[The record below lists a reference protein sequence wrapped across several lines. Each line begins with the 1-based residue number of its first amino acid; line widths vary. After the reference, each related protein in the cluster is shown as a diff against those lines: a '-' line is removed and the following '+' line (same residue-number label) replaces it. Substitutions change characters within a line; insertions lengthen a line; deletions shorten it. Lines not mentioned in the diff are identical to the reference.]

1 MRASAAG
8 RAGRR
13 AHAERPRATRARTAR
28 ARAAATAALA
38 VGLAALLAPPASA
51 APAMPAR
58 PPAFAP
64 APSAPDETSDPE
76 RPLRIDVGRLE
87 PRTVTDGATVTISG
101 TLTNTGGGALTDLE
115 VRLQRGDAMR
125 TRAELV
131 VADTDVVAT
140 PVVTDFEPVRGRL
153 EPGSSVPFTY
163 SIPAEQF
170 GLTDDGVYPV
180 LINVNATDSD
190 GLRRRVGELDTY
202 LIRRPSD
209 PDERTTVAWIWPV
222 VADTS
227 RTADGTFADDDLAE
241 SVGPGGRL
249 DRALA
254 VIERLPRSSPG
265 ADEEPVP
272 VLPVTLAVD
281 PALVEELGIMA
292 AGPYAVDGEVG
303 AGEGTD
309 AAAQF
314 LDRLSALADAHPVL
328 ALPYGDVDAD
338 ALASVGLTDV
348 VTRSLP
354 GTPEGT
360 AQDPAGP
367 DDAPA
372 PSATDG
378 TSPAGEATTAPAD
391 DSAPPTP
398 SGSPGP
404 TGAAPADPEDE
415 GRPVGAGARILAEAL
430 GVTPVTDTAWS
441 PGGAYRADTVSTLQA
456 GGVDRLVL
464 GPTGV
469 GQGERA
475 VGLLP
480 GTAGAHRSV
489 ETPGGTVD
497 VLVADTALGAVV
509 DTAEQRAGGPRLAQ
523 QRYLAELALI
533 GQQSADGESP
543 TVLVAPPR
551 QVDAGPDGAGAMMA
565 DTAGLPWL
573 RPASVDELLVE
584 GPAAG
589 TLTPAADAVQLDG
602 EGLADVVAAEE
613 TRDDLAGAVV
623 GDPAEVLRSYDA
635 ATARSASVSHRA
647 DPEEF
652 RAAAAELRRTMARL
666 LERVTLLAPAD
677 GTYSLASSDA
687 PLVLTVHNDLPFAV
701 LVQLDLRTQGLR
713 GGIAIA
719 DIGPQELAP
728 GERTTL
734 QVPTEVRQ
742 SGGFTVVA
750 AVQTPGGTALGEPV
764 RLQVKST
771 AYGTIS
777 LLITFGAAG
786 LLGLLF
792 LRRLVLFVLRRRRA
806 AAVPS
811 VADLGAEPS
820 VPPTRSPV

>member
-1 MRASAAG
+1 
-8 RAGRR
+8 
-13 AHAERPRATRARTAR
+13 
-28 ARAAATAALA
+28 
-38 VGLAALLAPPASA
+38 
-51 APAMPAR
+51 MPAR

-64 APSAPDETSDPE
+64 APPAPDETSDPD

-87 PRTVTDGATVTISG
+87 PRTITDGSTVTISG
-101 TLTNTGGGALTDLE
+101 TLTNAGGAALTELE

-131 VADTDVVAT
+131 AADTDVAAT
-140 PVVTDFEPVRGRL
+140 PVITDFEPV
-153 EPGSSVPFTY
+153 PGTLGPGESVPFTY

-202 LIRRPSD
+202 LIRRPAD

-222 VADTS
+222 VADTARAAS
-227 RTADGTFADDDLAE
+227 GSFADDDLAE

-265 ADEEPVP
+265 AGEEPVP

-292 AGPYAVDGEVG
+292 AGPYAVDGDAD

-314 LDRLSALADAHPVL
+314 LDRLRALADVHPVL

-354 GTPEGT
+354 GTSEGT

-367 DDAPA
+367 DDAPSS
-372 PSATDG
+372 PTTDG
-378 TSPAGEATTAPAD
+378 TAPAGEPTTAPAD
-391 DSAPPTP
+391 DSAAPTP
-398 SGSPGP
+398 SGTPEP
-404 TGAAPADPEDE
+404 TDAEPADPQPADPEDE
-415 GRPVGAGARILAEAL
+415 GRPLGAGARILAEAL
-430 GVTPVTDTAWS
+430 EVTPVTDTAWS

-456 GGVDRLVL
+456 GGVGRLVL

-469 GQGERA
+469 SQGERA
-475 VGLLP
+475 VGLVP

-489 ETPGGTVD
+489 ETSGGTLD

-533 GQQSADGESP
+533 GQQSADGQSP

-551 QVDAGPDGAGAMMA
+551 EVDAGPDGAGAMMA

-573 RPASVDELLVE
+573 RPASVDQLLVE
-584 GPAAG
+584 GPAPAA
-589 TLTPAADAVQLDG
+589 TLTSAADAVQLDG
-602 EGLADVVAAEE
+602 AGLADVVAAEE
-613 TRDDLAGAVV
+613 TRDDMAGAVV

-635 ATARSASVSHRA
+635 ATARAASVSHRG

-652 RAAAAELRRTMARL
+652 RATAADLRRTMARL
-666 LERVTLLAPAD
+666 LDRVTLLAPAD

-701 LVQLDLRTQGLR
+701 LVQLDLRTRGLR
-713 GGIAIA
+713 GGIDID

-806 AAVPS
+806 AAGPS
-811 VADLGAEPS
+811 VPDIGAQPS